1 MTIKVSHS
9 IKPDPTAA
17 ATEILSSFSGLTPVV
32 VLFFASS
39 QYDPESISKAMK
51 EKFPASTVIG
61 CSTAGE
67 LVSGSM
73 LKNSVVAMAL
83 ESDAISGIEADV
95 IDLSDRKAPS
105 RAIISLADKFG
116 LKPLDLSPDK
126 YVGIILID
134 GLSCAEEGLMEKIGD
149 LVDIPVIGGSAG
161 DDLAFKK
168 TYVYLDG
175 KVYNNAAVLALIKPA
190 SRFEL
195 VKTQSFCETG
205 KKLTPTSVDEET
217 RKVIEF
223 NGLPAVSAYAKAI
236 DANETDVASYFM
248 THPVGLIADGEPF
261 VRSPQRVDGSS
272 IYFYCQI
279 KEGVDL
285 QVLESTDIIA
295 DTTADIQ
302 KIQEKN
308 GPIKGLINFN
318 CILRTLQLYQDG
330 KNDAYGSI
338 FKDIPMVG
346 FSTYGEEYIGHI
358 NQTATMLVF
367 L

>member
-17 ATEILSSFSGLTPVV
+17 ATEISSSFSGLTPVA
-32 VLFFASS
+32 VLFFASP
-39 QYDPESISKAMK
+39 QYDPESISHAMK
-51 EKFPASTVIG
+51 EKFPSATVIG

-83 ESDAISGIEADV
+83 ESDIISGIEADI

-105 RAIISLADKFG
+105 RAIIGLAEKFG
-116 LKPLDLSPDK
+116 TKPLDLSPDK

-168 TYVYLDG
+168 TSVYLDG
-175 KVYNNAAVLALIKPA
+175 KVYNNAAVLTLIKPT
-190 SRFEL
+190 SGFEL

-205 KKLTPTSVDEET
+205 KKLTPTSVDEAT

-236 DANETDVASYFM
+236 DANENDVASYFM
-248 THPVGLIADGEPF
+248 TTR
-261 VRSPQRVDGSS
+261 RSFGN
-272 IYFYCQI
+272 QI
-279 KEGVDL
+279 
-285 QVLESTDIIA
+285 
-295 DTTADIQ
+295 
-302 KIQEKN
+302 
-308 GPIKGLINFN
+308 IKHRRKTRAN
-318 CILRTLQLYQDG
+318 
-330 KNDAYGSI
+330 
-338 FKDIPMVG
+338 
-346 FSTYGEEYIGHI
+346 
-358 NQTATMLVF
+358 
-367 L
+367 

>member
-17 ATEILSSFSGLTPVV
+17 VAEISSSFSGLSPVA

-39 QYDPESISKAMK
+39 QYNPESISQAMK
-51 EKFPASTVIG
+51 EKFPDAKVIG

-67 LVSGSM
+67 ITSGSM

-83 ESDAISGIEADV
+83 ESDIISGIEADV

-105 RAIISLADKFG
+105 RAIISLAEKFG
-116 LKPLDLSPDK
+116 SKPLDLEPDK
-126 YVGIILID
+126 FVGIILID

-149 LVDIPVIGGSAG
+149 LVNIPVIGGSAG

-168 TYVYLDG
+168 TCVYLEG
-175 KVYNNAAVLALIKPA
+175 KVFNNAAVLALVKPA
-190 SRFEL
+190 SKFEL

-205 KKLTPTSVDEET
+205 KKLTPTSVDEAT

-223 NGLPAVSAYAKAI
+223 NGLPAVSAYAKALN
-236 DANETDVASYFM
+236 ASETDVASYFM
-248 THPVGLIADGEPF
+248 THPIGLIADGEPF
-261 VRSPQRVDGSS
+261 VRSPQRVEGSS

-285 QVLESTDIIA
+285 EVLKSTDIIA
-295 DTTADIQ
+295 DTTAAIQ
-302 KIQEKN
+302 NIQGN
-308 GPIKGLINFN
+308 SGPIKGLINFN
-318 CILRTLQLYQDG
+318 CILRTLQLYQEG

-338 FKDIPMVG
+338 FKDIPTIG
-346 FSTYGEEYIGHI
+346 FSTYGEEYIGHM